1 VGRIQEQ
8 QVGCIQEQLGECI
21 REQLMECI
29 REQLAECIREQLME
43 CIQEQL
49 VECIQEQLELG
60 QKRKAESEHLQD
72 ELHRREFRRV
82 VPMGSWRRIHSFR
95 EMGQR
100 GR

>member
-1 VGRIQEQ
+1 
-8 QVGCIQEQLGECI
+8 
-21 REQLMECI
+21 
-29 REQLAECIREQLME
+29 
-43 CIQEQL
+43 

-72 ELHRREFRRV
+72 ELHRREFRRA